1 MPGASIFLVEDEA
14 LIRMMLAEMVEDL
27 GHRVVAEAGN
37 IKDGQALAG
46 SAVFDLALLDINLA
60 GRCISPVAEIIAR
73 RDLPFLF
80 VSGYGPAGRPEQF
93 SDRPVL
99 QKPVLISKLGEA
111 IDSML
116 SSAAGA

>member
-1 MPGASIFLVEDEA
+1 M
-14 LIRMMLAEMVEDL
+14 
-27 GHRVVAEAGN
+27 VAEAGN
-37 IKDGQALAG
+37 VKDGQALAG
-46 SAVFDLALLDINLA
+46 SAVFDLALLDINLD

-99 QKPVLISKLGEA
+99 QKPVPISKLRKA

-116 SSAAGA
+116 SSAAEGPLLGTHPAIDREDAKVDRMISSICRGC

>member
-1 MPGASIFLVEDEA
+1 MPGASIFLVEDEG
-14 LIRMMLAEMVEDL
+14 LIRLMLADMVEEL

-37 IKDGQALAG
+37 LEVGQALAET
-46 SAVFDLALLDINLA
+46 AIFDLAILDINIA
-60 GRCISPVAEIIAR
+60 GRIISPVAEIIAG

-93 SDRPVL
+93 SNRPVL

>member
-1 MPGASIFLVEDEA
+1 MPGASIFLVEDEV
-14 LIRMMLAEMVEDL
+14 LIRMMLAEMVEEL

-46 SAVFDLALLDINLA
+46 SAVFDLALLDINLD
-60 GRCISPVAEIIAR
+60 GSGISPVAEIIAR

-93 SDRPVL
+93 CDRPVL
-99 QKPVLISKLGEA
+99 QKPVPISKLDEA